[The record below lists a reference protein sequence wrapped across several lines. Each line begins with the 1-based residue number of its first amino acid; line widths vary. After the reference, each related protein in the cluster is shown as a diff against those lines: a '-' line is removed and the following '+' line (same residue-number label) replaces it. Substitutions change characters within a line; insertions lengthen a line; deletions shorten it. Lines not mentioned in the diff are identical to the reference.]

1 MKLVLAIVQDD
12 DAIDLIEELT
22 DKDYRV
28 TKLATTGGFLKS
40 GNTTLMIG
48 VEEKEVK
55 NLINVIE
62 DVCKRI
68 KEMVPTSTPNTIG
81 TNSGMYVPYPIEVEV
96 GGATIFVLDVD
107 QFYKV

>member
-62 DVCKRI
+62 DVCKGR

>member
-12 DAIDLIEELT
+12 DAIDIIEELT
-22 DKDYRV
+22 DKYYRV

-62 DVCKRI
+62 DVCKRR